1 MVDDEYNVLAS
12 FDVILK
18 VAFVNWLISLIQ
30 IILVLI
36 IRTMN
41 LEYYRLV
48 TQYKIRIYML
58 YNAWLIAV

>member
-48 TQYKIRIYML
+48 TQYKKKSAYICYIMRG
-58 YNAWLIAV
+58 